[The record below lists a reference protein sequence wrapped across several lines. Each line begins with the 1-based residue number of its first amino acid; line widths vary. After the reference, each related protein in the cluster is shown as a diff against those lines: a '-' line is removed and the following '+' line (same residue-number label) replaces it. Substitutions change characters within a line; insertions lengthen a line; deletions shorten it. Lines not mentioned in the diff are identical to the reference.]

1 MKGEIY
7 IFQDVGPRNKVWICL
22 TVFDKAMFLYG
33 SVIGASRVIKR
44 TLSTKT
50 AMGQMAE
57 KAKKCPLKWQDQVEV
72 DESITLASAMDEILD
87 QVYDC
92 FHRHGGGSAVSG
104 LLKSMREMST
114 VAEYADSIDSKD
126 AKLSEAVRSIVPQST
141 WSF

>member
-7 IFQDVGPRNKVWICL
+7 VFQDTGLRKKVWICL
-22 TVFDKAMFLYG
+22 TVFGEAMILYG
-33 SVIGASRVIKR
+33 DAIGATRVTKR

-50 AMGQMAE
+50 ALGQMTE
-57 KAKKCPLKWQDQVEV
+57 KAKKYHLKWQDQVEV

-92 FHRHGGGSAVSG
+92 FHRHGGGSAVAS

-114 VAEYADSIDSKD
+114 VAEYVDSIDSKD
-126 AKLSEAVRSIVPQST
+126 AKLSEVVRSIMPQDT